1 MAYKFK
7 TYAELGDVI
16 KTAKPEF
23 ADQNSESVGLRFAEK
38 YGDEYKVRVDEESER
53 APFAYDPEE
62 GFNLLKTVGNIPFS
76 AGQVVGDIA
85 TAVTSPIETGEGILR
100 GAAGAAEMALG
111 TDISPENKRV
121 AAQLGEGIAGMAGF
135 DKVGDEYEF
144 TGRGLQERP
153 LDAGGLL
160 AGGVGAAAKGVGM
173 AGKAAGAS
181 RLAKGAEMVGKA
193 AQIADPT
200 IAVPRAA
207 VAATKAAGSVGAKGV
222 KWAGNKLVVNPL
234 RNKWKGSR
242 AAAALDD
249 AEQMFEGIKANAGP
263 EFESRL
269 NDLMGRAGEV
279 ASKGKEDMLARLAK
293 IREGSE
299 RLAGEAVEEVSGGYA
314 KKPTT
319 GGFLKGLIAQT
330 LGFTTGLG
338 PRIVDEIM
346 DISKLDDQT
355 NRNIML
361 KAANEDYV
369 PGSGAQTIGEE
380 VIEELAKDIHKWE
393 EIQKTASTA
402 SRKALRMD
410 ELKTSTDNLKRTI
423 LSDDELVSG
432 FGIRTTP
439 SRKTY
444 ESTVEPGT
452 VMGEATPL
460 SQRTDIMPPKQRVQ
474 GAIME
479 GPEIS
484 YLDMEGRP
492 AGQVPRYE
500 VENLGEVSVDL
511 SKSPI
516 LKLGENV
523 EAVKLAF
530 KKVFDLPQNA
540 TIKDLDIAKRAIDNA
555 IDASSGSAQAA
566 LQRLRGVVYETIT
579 QTYDDPAIRRQ
590 LGIPEGVT
598 NPYIQ
603 AMAQYEGYI
612 TRLNGLAKSLKV
624 KDTQVKFAGTPL
636 EVLRQT
642 GNPQEVVKAVIN
654 AFGEG
659 DSEIAMGNLTR
670 LLEETGNT
678 TLMPKVIGFSMRPVF
693 GKGLVIRS
701 EISQIGRGLLGF
713 NLLGTLAAPVAM
725 LGFSPK
731 YGGMVLSYAMSP
743 AGSKRIAAMPRQGVE
758 AAKAGAAGVVARAKG
773 AGAQVRAMAAEKFNK
788 KAKDVTPNEIAQVEN
803 DIADANAVLARMD
816 REEVTRMKS
825 LIRGGA
831 MEERAEQA
839 GQRSQQRNI
848 LSNLSNVQAR

>member
-38 YGDEYKVRVDEESER
+38 YGDEYKVRVEEESER

-85 TAVTSPIETGEGILR
+85 TAVTSPLETGEGILR

-193 AQIADPT
+193 AQVADPT

-222 KWAGNKLVVNPL
+222 KMLGNKMVVNPL

-279 ASKGKEDMLARLAK
+279 ASKGKEDMLARLGS
-293 IREGSE
+293 IRETGE
-299 RLAGEAVEEVSGGYA
+299 RLAEGAVDEVSGGYA

-452 VMGEATPL
+452 VMGEGVPL
-460 SQRTDIMPPKQRVQ
+460 SSRTDI
-474 GAIME
+474 
-479 GPEIS
+479 GPEGRGPANQPPFVDRMT
-484 YLDMEGRP
+484 LDMEGRP

-500 VENLGEVSVDL
+500 VENLSDVTVDL
-511 SKSPI
+511 GGSPI
-516 LKLGENV
+516 LDLGENV
-523 EAVKLAF
+523 SAVTQAF

-693 GKGLVIRS
+693 GKGLVVKA

-773 AGAQVRAMAAEKFNK
+773 AGAQVRAMAAEKFGK

-839 GQRSQQRNI
+839 GERSQQRNI

>member
-38 YGDEYKVRVDEESER
+38 YGDEYKVRVEEESER

-85 TAVTSPIETGEGILR
+85 TAVTSPLETGEGLLR

-160 AGGVGAAAKGVGM
+160 AGGVGVAAKGVGM

-193 AQIADPT
+193 AQIADPG
-200 IAVPRAA
+200 ILVPRAA
-207 VAATKAAGSVGAKGV
+207 VGATKAAVRGGAKGIKFV
-222 KWAGNKLVVNPL
+222 GNKLVVNPL

-242 AAAALDD
+242 AGAALDD

-269 NDLMGRAGEV
+269 NDLMGRAGELV
-279 ASKGKEDMLARLAK
+279 GKGKEDMLARLAK
-293 IREGSE
+293 IRETGQ
-299 RLAGEAVEEVSGGYA
+299 RLAEGAVDEVSAGYA
-314 KKPTT
+314 KKPTG

-330 LGFTTGLG
+330 MGFTTGLG
-338 PRIVDEIM
+338 PRIVEEIM
-346 DISKLDDQT
+346 DISKLTDQT

-361 KAANEDYV
+361 KAANKDYV

-410 ELKTSTDNLKRTI
+410 ELTTSTDNLKRTI
-423 LSDDELVSG
+423 LGDDELVSE
-432 FGIRTTP
+432 FGIRLKP
-439 SRKTY
+439 QKIDKEVY
-444 ESTVEPGT
+444 
-452 VMGEATPL
+452 A
-460 SQRTDIMPPKQRVQ
+460 QPPM
-474 GAIME
+474 A
-479 GPEIS
+479 
-484 YLDMEGRP
+484 GR
-492 AGQVPRYE
+492 GVVP
-500 VENLGEVSVDL
+500 VENLSNVKVVLEN
-511 SKSPI
+511 SPI

-523 EAVKLAF
+523 EAVTQAFDTVFKLRE
-530 KKVFDLPQNA
+530 NA
-540 TIKDLDIAKRAIDNA
+540 TLLDLDIAKRAIDNA
-555 IDASSGSAQAA
+555 IDATDGSAQAA
-566 LQRLRGVVYETIT
+566 LQRLRGTVYDTIT
-579 QTYDDPAIRRQ
+579 RTYDDPAIRRQ
-590 LGIPEGVT
+590 LGIPEGVA
-598 NPYIQ
+598 NPYIE
-603 AMAQYEGYI
+603 AMAQYENYI
-612 TRLNGLAKSLKV
+612 TRLNGLAKSLKI

-642 GNPQEVVKAVIN
+642 GNPQEVMKAVIN

-659 DSEIAMGNLTR
+659 DSEIALGNLTR

-678 TLMPKVIGFSMRPVF
+678 TLIPKMVGFAMRPVF

-713 NLLGTLAAPVAM
+713 NLLGSLAAPVAM

-773 AGAQVRAMAAEKFNK
+773 AGAQVRAMAAEKFGK

>member
-38 YGDEYKVRVDEESER
+38 YGDEYKVRVEEESER

-85 TAVTSPIETGEGILR
+85 TAVTSPLETGEGILR

-135 DKVGDEYEF
+135 DKVGEEYEF

-160 AGGVGAAAKGVGM
+160 AGGVGAAAKGVSM

-193 AQIADPT
+193 AQIADPGMF
-200 IAVPRAA
+200 VPKAA
-207 VAATKAAGSVGAKGV
+207 VAATKAAGSVGAKGI
-222 KWAGNKLVVNPL
+222 KFIGNKMVVNPL

-269 NDLMGRAGEV
+269 NDLMGRASEV
-279 ASKGKEDMLARLAK
+279 ASKGKEDMLARLGS
-293 IREGSE
+293 IRETGQ
-299 RLAGEAVEEVSGGYA
+299 RLAEGAVDEVSGGYA
-314 KKPTT
+314 KKPTG

-330 LGFTTGLG
+330 MGFTTGLG
-338 PRIVDEIM
+338 PRIVETIM
-346 DISKLDDQT
+346 DISKMDDQT

-369 PGSGAQTIGEE
+369 PGSGAQTIGDE
-380 VIEELAKDIHKWE
+380 VVEELAKDIHKWE
-393 EIQKTASTA
+393 DIQKTASTA

-410 ELKTSTDNLKRTI
+410 ELTTSTNELKRTI
-423 LSDDELVSG
+423 LDDQELVSG
-432 FGIRTTP
+432 FGIRLKP
-439 SRKTY
+439 QKIDKEVY
-444 ESTVEPGT
+444 
-452 VMGEATPL
+452 A
-460 SQRTDIMPPKQRVQ
+460 QPPM
-474 GAIME
+474 A
-479 GPEIS
+479 
-484 YLDMEGRP
+484 GRGVAP
-492 AGQVPRYE
+492 
-500 VENLGEVSVDL
+500 VENLSNVEVIL
-511 SKSPI
+511 ENSPI

-523 EAVKLAF
+523 EAVTQAFDTVFKLRE
-530 KKVFDLPQNA
+530 NA
-540 TIKDLDIAKRAIDNA
+540 TLLDLDIAKRAIDNA
-555 IDASSGSAQAA
+555 IDATDGSAQAA
-566 LQRLRGVVYETIT
+566 LQRLRGTVYDTIT
-579 QTYDDPAIRRQ
+579 RTYDDPAIRAQ

-598 NPYIQ
+598 NPYIE
-603 AMAQYEGYI
+603 AMAQFEGYVA
-612 TRLNGLAKSLKV
+612 TLNGLAKSLKV
-624 KDTQVKFAGTPL
+624 KDTQIKFAGTPL
-636 EVLRQT
+636 EVLRQS
-642 GNPQEVVKAVIN
+642 GNSQEVMKAVIN
-654 AFGEG
+654 AFGDG
-659 DSEIAMGNLTR
+659 DSEMAMGNLTR

-678 TLMPKVIGFSMRPVF
+678 TLMPKMIGFAMRPVF

-743 AGSKRIAAMPRQGVE
+743 AGSKRLGALPGRGVE

-773 AGAQVRAMAAEKFNK
+773 VGAQVRAMAAEKFGK

-839 GQRSQQRNI
+839 GERSQQRNI

>member
-85 TAVTSPIETGEGILR
+85 TAVTSPLETGEGILR

-222 KWAGNKLVVNPL
+222 KMLGNKMVVNPL

-269 NDLMGRAGEV
+269 NDLMTRAGEV

-432 FGIRTTP
+432 FGIRLKP
-439 SRKTY
+439 QQINKEIY
-444 ESTVEPGT
+444 
-452 VMGEATPL
+452 A
-460 SQRTDIMPPKQRVQ
+460 QPPMAGRGV
-474 GAIME
+474 A
-479 GPEIS
+479 PE
-484 YLDMEGRP
+484 
-492 AGQVPRYE
+492 
-500 VENLGEVSVDL
+500 ENLSNVKVDL
-511 SKSPI
+511 GDSPI
-516 LKLGENV
+516 LNLGENV
-523 EAVKLAF
+523 EAVTQAF
-530 KKVFDLPQNA
+530 DTVFKLPQNA
-540 TIKDLDIAKRAIDNA
+540 TIKQLDIAKRAIDNA
-555 IDASSGSAQAA
+555 IDGSSGSAQAA

-598 NPYIQ
+598 NPYIE

-773 AGAQVRAMAAEKFNK
+773 AGAQVRAMAAEKFGK
-788 KAKDVTPNEIAQVEN
+788 KAKDVTPNELAQVEN

-839 GQRSQQRNI
+839 GERSQQRNI
-848 LSNLSNVQAR
+848 LTNLSNVQAR

>member
-85 TAVTSPIETGEGILR
+85 TAVTSPLETGEGILR

-222 KWAGNKLVVNPL
+222 KMLGNKMVVNPL

-432 FGIRTTP
+432 FGIRLKP
-439 SRKTY
+439 QQINKEIY
-444 ESTVEPGT
+444 
-452 VMGEATPL
+452 A
-460 SQRTDIMPPKQRVQ
+460 QPPMAGRGV
-474 GAIME
+474 A
-479 GPEIS
+479 PE
-484 YLDMEGRP
+484 
-492 AGQVPRYE
+492 
-500 VENLGEVSVDL
+500 ENLSNVKVDL
-511 SKSPI
+511 GDSPI
-516 LKLGENV
+516 LNLGENV
-523 EAVKLAF
+523 EAVTQAF
-530 KKVFDLPQNA
+530 DTVFKLPQNA
-540 TIKDLDIAKRAIDNA
+540 TIKQLDIAKRAIDNA
-555 IDASSGSAQAA
+555 IAGSSGSAQAA

-579 QTYDDPAIRRQ
+579 QTYDDPAIRGQ

-598 NPYIQ
+598 NPYIE

-773 AGAQVRAMAAEKFNK
+773 AGAQVRAMAAEKFGK

-839 GQRSQQRNI
+839 GERSQQRNI
-848 LSNLSNVQAR
+848 LTNLSNVQAR

>member
-1 MAYKFK
+1 MAYEFK

-38 YGDEYKVRVDEESER
+38 YGDEYKVVVEEESER

-85 TAVTSPIETGEGILR
+85 TAVTSPLETGEGILR

-160 AGGVGAAAKGVGM
+160 AGGVGAAAKGVSM

-193 AQIADPT
+193 AQVADPG
-200 IAVPRAA
+200 IFVPRAA

-222 KWAGNKLVVNPL
+222 KWVGNKMIVNPI

-269 NDLMGRAGEV
+269 NDLMGRASEV

-293 IREGSE
+293 IREGGE
-299 RLAGEAVEEVSGGYA
+299 RLAGEAVDEVSGGYA
-314 KKPTT
+314 KKPTGT
-319 GGFLKGLIAQT
+319 GLLRGLIAQT

-338 PRIVDEIM
+338 PRIVEEIM

-393 EIQKTASTA
+393 DIQKTASTA

-423 LSDDELVSG
+423 LGDEELVSG

-439 SRKTY
+439 
-444 ESTVEPGT
+444 
-452 VMGEATPL
+452 
-460 SQRTDIMPPKQRVQ
+460 QRTTRDRL
-474 GAIME
+474 GAK
-479 GPEIS
+479 IS
-484 YLDMEGRP
+484 SPSQTPHYS
-492 AGQVPRYE
+492 
-500 VENLGEVSVDL
+500 VENIGNVTVDL
-511 SKSPI
+511 NNSPI
-516 LKLGENV
+516 LELGENV
-523 EAVKLAF
+523 SAVRQAF
-530 KKVFDLPQNA
+530 DKVFKLPENA
-540 TIKDLDIAKRAIDNA
+540 TLLELDIAKRAIDNA
-555 IDASSGSAQAA
+555 IDASDGTAQAA
-566 LQRLRGVVYETIT
+566 LQRLRGTVYDTIT
-579 QTYDDPAIRRQ
+579 RTYDDPAIRGQ

-598 NPYIQ
+598 NPYIE
-603 AMAQYEGYI
+603 AMAQYESYI

-678 TLMPKVIGFSMRPVF
+678 TLIPKVIGFSMRPVF

-758 AAKAGAAGVVARAKG
+758 AAKVGAAGVVARAKG
-773 AGAQVRAMAAEKFNK
+773 VGAQVRAMAAEKFGK

-816 REEVTRMKS
+816 SEEVTRMKS

-839 GQRSQQRNI
+839 GERSQQRNI

>member
-38 YGDEYKVRVDEESER
+38 YGDEYKVRVEEESER

-85 TAVTSPIETGEGILR
+85 TAVTSPLETGEGILR

-193 AQIADPT
+193 AQIADPGMF
-200 IAVPRAA
+200 VPKAA

-222 KWAGNKLVVNPL
+222 KWAGNKMIVNPI
-234 RNKWKGSR
+234 RDKWKGSR

-269 NDLMGRAGEV
+269 NDLMGRASEV

-293 IREGSE
+293 IREGGE

-314 KKPTT
+314 KKPTGT
-319 GGFLKGLIAQT
+319 GLLKGLIAQT
-330 LGFTTGLG
+330 MGFTTGLG
-338 PRIVDEIM
+338 PRIVEEIM
-346 DISKLDDQT
+346 DISKLNDQT

-393 EIQKTASTA
+393 DIQKTASTA

-410 ELKTSTDNLKRTI
+410 ELQTSTNELKRTI
-423 LSDDELVSG
+423 LDDEELVSG
-432 FGIRTTP
+432 FGIRLKP
-439 SRKTY
+439 QQINKEVY
-444 ESTVEPGT
+444 
-452 VMGEATPL
+452 A
-460 SQRTDIMPPKQRVQ
+460 QPPM
-474 GAIME
+474 A
-479 GPEIS
+479 
-484 YLDMEGRP
+484 GRGVAP
-492 AGQVPRYE
+492 
-500 VENLGEVSVDL
+500 VENLSNVKVVLEN
-511 SKSPI
+511 SPI

-523 EAVKLAF
+523 EAVTQAFDTVFKLRE
-530 KKVFDLPQNA
+530 NA
-540 TIKDLDIAKRAIDNA
+540 TLLDLDIAKRAIDNA
-555 IDASSGSAQAA
+555 IDATDGSAQAA
-566 LQRLRGVVYETIT
+566 LQRLRGTVYDTIT
-579 QTYDDPAIRRQ
+579 RTYDDPAIRGQ

-598 NPYIQ
+598 NPYIE
-603 AMAQYEGYI
+603 AMAQYESYI

-642 GNPQEVVKAVIN
+642 GNPQEVIKAVIN

-743 AGSKRIAAMPRQGVE
+743 AGSKRLGALPGRGVE

-773 AGAQVRAMAAEKFNK
+773 VGAQVRAMAAEKFGK

-816 REEVTRMKS
+816 REEVTRMRS

-839 GQRSQQRNI
+839 GERSQQRNI

>member
-16 KTAKPEF
+16 KAAKPEF

-38 YGDEYKVRVDEESER
+38 YGDEYKVRVEEESER

-85 TAVTSPIETGEGILR
+85 TAVTSPLETGEGLLR

-111 TDISPENKRV
+111 TDLSPENKRV

-160 AGGVGAAAKGVGM
+160 AGGVGVAAKGVGM

-181 RLAKGAEMVGKA
+181 RLAKAAQTVGKA
-193 AQIADPT
+193 AQIADPG
-200 IAVPRAA
+200 ILVPRGA
-207 VAATKAAGSVGAKGV
+207 VGATKAAVRGGAKGV
-222 KWAGNKLVVNPL
+222 KMLGNKLIVNPI
-234 RNKWKGSR
+234 RKKWKGSR
-242 AAAALDD
+242 AGAALDD

-269 NDLMGRAGEV
+269 NDLMGRASELAG
-279 ASKGKEDMLARLAK
+279 KGKEDMLARLAK
-293 IREGSE
+293 IRETGQ
-299 RLAGEAVEEVSGGYA
+299 RLAEGAVDEVSAGYA
-314 KKPTT
+314 KKPTG
-319 GGFLKGLIAQT
+319 GGFLKGLVAQT
-330 LGFTTGLG
+330 MGFTTGLG
-338 PRIVDEIM
+338 PRIVEEIM
-346 DISKLDDQT
+346 DISKLTDQT

-361 KAANEDYV
+361 KAANKDYV

-410 ELKTSTDNLKRTI
+410 ELTTSTNDLKRTI
-423 LSDDELVSG
+423 LGDEELVSG
-432 FGIRTTP
+432 FGIRLKP
-439 SRKTY
+439 QQISKEIY
-444 ESTVEPGT
+444 
-452 VMGEATPL
+452 A
-460 SQRTDIMPPKQRVQ
+460 QPPM
-474 GAIME
+474 A
-479 GPEIS
+479 
-484 YLDMEGRP
+484 GRGVAP
-492 AGQVPRYE
+492 
-500 VENLGEVSVDL
+500 VENLSNVKVDL
-511 SKSPI
+511 GNSPI
-516 LKLGENV
+516 LDLGENV
-523 EAVKLAF
+523 EAVTQAFDTVFKLRE
-530 KKVFDLPQNA
+530 NA
-540 TIKDLDIAKRAIDNA
+540 TLLDLDIAKRAIDNA

-566 LQRLRGVVYETIT
+566 LQRLRGTVYDTIT
-579 QTYDDPAIRRQ
+579 RTYDDPAIRAQ

-598 NPYIQ
+598 NPYIE
-603 AMAQYEGYI
+603 AMAQYESYI

-636 EVLRQT
+636 EVIRQT
-642 GNPQEVVKAVIN
+642 GNPQEVIKAVIN

-713 NLLGTLAAPVAM
+713 NLLGSLAAPVAM

-743 AGSKRIAAMPRQGVE
+743 AGSKRIAALPGRGVE
-758 AAKAGAAGVVARAKG
+758 AAKAGAAGVVARAKS
-773 AGAQVRAMAAEKFNK
+773 ASAQVRAMAAEKFGK

-839 GQRSQQRNI
+839 GERSQQRNI

>member
-16 KTAKPEF
+16 KAAKPEF

-38 YGDEYKVRVDEESER
+38 YGDEYKVRVEEESER

-85 TAVTSPIETGEGILR
+85 TAVTSPLETGEGLLR

-111 TDISPENKRV
+111 TDLSPENKRV

-160 AGGVGAAAKGVGM
+160 AGGVGVAAKGVGM

-193 AQIADPT
+193 AQIADPG
-200 IAVPRAA
+200 ILVPRAA
-207 VAATKAAGSVGAKGV
+207 VGATKAAVRGGAKGIKFV
-222 KWAGNKLVVNPL
+222 GNKLVVNPL

-242 AAAALDD
+242 AGAALDD

-269 NDLMGRAGEV
+269 NDLMGRAGELV
-279 ASKGKEDMLARLAK
+279 GKGKEDMLARLAK
-293 IREGSE
+293 IRETGQ
-299 RLAGEAVEEVSGGYA
+299 RLAEGAVDEVSAGYA
-314 KKPTT
+314 KKPTG

-330 LGFTTGLG
+330 MGFTTGLG
-338 PRIVDEIM
+338 PRIVEEIM
-346 DISKLDDQT
+346 DISKLTDQT

-361 KAANEDYV
+361 KAANKDYV

-410 ELKTSTDNLKRTI
+410 ELTTSTDNLKRTI
-423 LSDDELVSG
+423 LGDDELVSE
-432 FGIRTTP
+432 FGIRLKP
-439 SRKTY
+439 QKIDKEVY
-444 ESTVEPGT
+444 
-452 VMGEATPL
+452 A
-460 SQRTDIMPPKQRVQ
+460 QPPM
-474 GAIME
+474 A
-479 GPEIS
+479 
-484 YLDMEGRP
+484 GR
-492 AGQVPRYE
+492 GVVP
-500 VENLGEVSVDL
+500 VENLSNVKVVLEN
-511 SKSPI
+511 SPI

-523 EAVKLAF
+523 EAVTQAFDTVFKLRE
-530 KKVFDLPQNA
+530 NA
-540 TIKDLDIAKRAIDNA
+540 TLLDLDIAKRAIDNA
-555 IDASSGSAQAA
+555 IDATDGSAQAA
-566 LQRLRGVVYETIT
+566 LQRLRGTVYDTIT
-579 QTYDDPAIRRQ
+579 RTYDDPAIRRQ

-603 AMAQYEGYI
+603 AMAQYENYI
-612 TRLNGLAKSLKV
+612 TRLNGLAKSLKI

-642 GNPQEVVKAVIN
+642 GNPQEVMKAVIN

-659 DSEIAMGNLTR
+659 DSEIALGNLTR

-713 NLLGTLAAPVAM
+713 NLLGSLAAPVAM

-773 AGAQVRAMAAEKFNK
+773 AGAQVRAMAAEKFGK

-839 GQRSQQRNI
+839 GERSQQRNI

>member
-38 YGDEYKVRVDEESER
+38 YGDEYRVRVDEESER

-85 TAVTSPIETGEGILR
+85 TAVTSPLETGEGILR

-222 KWAGNKLVVNPL
+222 KMLGNKMVVNPL

-423 LSDDELVSG
+423 LGDDELVSG
-432 FGIRTTP
+432 FGIRLKP
-439 SRKTY
+439 QQINKEIY
-444 ESTVEPGT
+444 
-452 VMGEATPL
+452 A
-460 SQRTDIMPPKQRVQ
+460 QPPMAGRGV
-474 GAIME
+474 A
-479 GPEIS
+479 PE
-484 YLDMEGRP
+484 
-492 AGQVPRYE
+492 
-500 VENLGEVSVDL
+500 ENLSNVKVDL
-511 SKSPI
+511 GDSPI
-516 LKLGENV
+516 LNLGENV
-523 EAVKLAF
+523 EAVTQAF
-530 KKVFDLPQNA
+530 DTVFKLPQNA
-540 TIKDLDIAKRAIDNA
+540 TIKQLDIAKRAIDNA
-555 IDASSGSAQAA
+555 IDGSSGSAQAA

-579 QTYDDPAIRRQ
+579 QTYDDPAIRSQ

-598 NPYIQ
+598 NPYIE

-773 AGAQVRAMAAEKFNK
+773 AGAQVRAMAAEKFGK

>member
-85 TAVTSPIETGEGILR
+85 TAVTSPLETGEGILR

-222 KWAGNKLVVNPL
+222 KMLGNKMVVNPL

-452 VMGEATPL
+452 VMGEGVPL
-460 SQRTDIMPPKQRVQ
+460 SSRTDI
-474 GAIME
+474 
-479 GPEIS
+479 GPEGRGPANQPPFVDRMT
-484 YLDMEGRP
+484 LDMEGPP
-492 AGQVPRYE
+492 AGQVPRNE
-500 VENLGEVSVDL
+500 VENLSDVTVDL
-511 SKSPI
+511 GRSPI
-516 LKLGENV
+516 LDLGENV
-523 EAVKLAF
+523 SAVTQAF

-773 AGAQVRAMAAEKFNK
+773 AGAQVRAMAAEKFGK

-839 GQRSQQRNI
+839 GERSQQRNI
-848 LSNLSNVQAR
+848 LTNLSNVQAR

>member
-85 TAVTSPIETGEGILR
+85 TAVTSPLETGEGILR

-222 KWAGNKLVVNPL
+222 KMLGNKMVVNPL

-432 FGIRTTP
+432 FGIRLKP
-439 SRKTY
+439 QQINKEIY
-444 ESTVEPGT
+444 
-452 VMGEATPL
+452 A
-460 SQRTDIMPPKQRVQ
+460 QPPMAGRGV
-474 GAIME
+474 A
-479 GPEIS
+479 PE
-484 YLDMEGRP
+484 
-492 AGQVPRYE
+492 
-500 VENLGEVSVDL
+500 ENLSNVKVDL
-511 SKSPI
+511 GDSPI
-516 LKLGENV
+516 LNLGENV
-523 EAVKLAF
+523 EAVTQAF
-530 KKVFDLPQNA
+530 DTVFKLPQNA
-540 TIKDLDIAKRAIDNA
+540 TIKQLDIAKRAIDNA
-555 IDASSGSAQAA
+555 IDGSSGSAQAA

-579 QTYDDPAIRRQ
+579 QTYDDPAIRGQ

-598 NPYIQ
+598 NPYIE

-773 AGAQVRAMAAEKFNK
+773 AGAQVRAMAAEKFGK

-839 GQRSQQRNI
+839 GERSQQRNI
-848 LSNLSNVQAR
+848 LTNLSNVQAR

>member
-38 YGDEYKVRVDEESER
+38 YGDEYRVRVDEESER

-85 TAVTSPIETGEGILR
+85 TAVTSPLETGEGILR

-222 KWAGNKLVVNPL
+222 KLVGNKMVVNPL

-423 LSDDELVSG
+423 LGDDELVSG
-432 FGIRTTP
+432 FGIRLKP
-439 SRKTY
+439 QQINKEIY
-444 ESTVEPGT
+444 
-452 VMGEATPL
+452 A
-460 SQRTDIMPPKQRVQ
+460 QPPMAGRGV
-474 GAIME
+474 A
-479 GPEIS
+479 PE
-484 YLDMEGRP
+484 
-492 AGQVPRYE
+492 
-500 VENLGEVSVDL
+500 ENLSNVKVDL
-511 SKSPI
+511 GDSPI
-516 LKLGENV
+516 LNLGENV
-523 EAVKLAF
+523 EAVTQAF
-530 KKVFDLPQNA
+530 DTVFKLPQNA
-540 TIKDLDIAKRAIDNA
+540 TIKQLDIAKRAIDNA
-555 IDASSGSAQAA
+555 IDGSSGSAQAA

-579 QTYDDPAIRRQ
+579 QTYDDPAIRGQ

-598 NPYIQ
+598 NPYIE

-773 AGAQVRAMAAEKFNK
+773 AGAQVRAMAAEKFGK

-839 GQRSQQRNI
+839 GERSQQRNI
-848 LSNLSNVQAR
+848 LTNLSNVQAR

>member
-16 KTAKPEF
+16 KAAKPEF

-38 YGDEYKVRVDEESER
+38 YGDEYKVRVEEESER

-85 TAVTSPIETGEGILR
+85 TAVTSPLETGEGLLR

-111 TDISPENKRV
+111 TDLSPENKRV

-160 AGGVGAAAKGVGM
+160 AGGVGVAAKGVGM

-193 AQIADPT
+193 AQIADPG
-200 IAVPRAA
+200 ILVPRAA
-207 VAATKAAGSVGAKGV
+207 VGATKAAVRGGAKGIKFV
-222 KWAGNKLVVNPL
+222 GNKLVVNPL

-242 AAAALDD
+242 AGAALDD

-269 NDLMGRAGEV
+269 NDLMGRASEV

-293 IREGSE
+293 IREGGE
-299 RLAGEAVEEVSGGYA
+299 RVAGEVVEEVSAGYA
-314 KKPTT
+314 KKPTG

-330 LGFTTGLG
+330 MGFTTGLG
-338 PRIVDEIM
+338 PRIVEEIM
-346 DISKLDDQT
+346 DISKLTDQT

-361 KAANEDYV
+361 KAANKDYV

-410 ELKTSTDNLKRTI
+410 ELTTSTDNLKRTI
-423 LSDDELVSG
+423 LGDDELVSE
-432 FGIRTTP
+432 FGIRLKP
-439 SRKTY
+439 QKIDKEVY
-444 ESTVEPGT
+444 
-452 VMGEATPL
+452 A
-460 SQRTDIMPPKQRVQ
+460 QPPM
-474 GAIME
+474 A
-479 GPEIS
+479 
-484 YLDMEGRP
+484 GR
-492 AGQVPRYE
+492 GVVP
-500 VENLGEVSVDL
+500 VENLSNVKVVLEN
-511 SKSPI
+511 SPI

-523 EAVKLAF
+523 EAVTQAFDTVFKLRE
-530 KKVFDLPQNA
+530 NA
-540 TIKDLDIAKRAIDNA
+540 TLLDLDIAKRAIDNA
-555 IDASSGSAQAA
+555 IDATDGSAQAA
-566 LQRLRGVVYETIT
+566 LQRLRGTVYDTIT
-579 QTYDDPAIRRQ
+579 RTYDDPAIRRQ
-590 LGIPEGVT
+590 LGIPEGVA
-598 NPYIQ
+598 NPYIE
-603 AMAQYEGYI
+603 AMAQYENYI
-612 TRLNGLAKSLKV
+612 TRLNGLAKSLKI

-642 GNPQEVVKAVIN
+642 GNPQEVIKAVIN

-713 NLLGTLAAPVAM
+713 NLLGSLAAPVAM

-743 AGSKRIAAMPRQGVE
+743 AGSARLAALPGRGVE
-758 AAKAGAAGVVARAKG
+758 AAKAGAAGVVARAKS
-773 AGAQVRAMAAEKFNK
+773 ASAQVRAMAAEKFGK

-803 DIADANAVLARMD
+803 DIVDANAVLARMD

-839 GQRSQQRNI
+839 GERSQQRNI

>member
-38 YGDEYKVRVDEESER
+38 YGDEYKVRVEEESER

-85 TAVTSPIETGEGILR
+85 TAVTSPLETGEGILR

-222 KWAGNKLVVNPL
+222 KMLGNKLIVNPL

-423 LSDDELVSG
+423 LGDDELVSG

-452 VMGEATPL
+452 VMGEGVPL
-460 SQRTDIMPPKQRVQ
+460 SSRTDI
-474 GAIME
+474 
-479 GPEIS
+479 GPEGRGPANQPPFVDRMT
-484 YLDMEGRP
+484 LDMEGRP

-500 VENLGEVSVDL
+500 VENLSDVTVDL
-511 SKSPI
+511 GGSPI
-516 LKLGENV
+516 LDLGENV
-523 EAVKLAF
+523 SAVTQAF

-603 AMAQYEGYI
+603 AMAQFEGYVA
-612 TRLNGLAKSLKV
+612 RLNGLAKSLKV

-678 TLMPKVIGFSMRPVF
+678 TLLPKVIGFSMRPVF

-713 NLLGTLAAPVAM
+713 NLLGTLAAPAAM

-773 AGAQVRAMAAEKFNK
+773 AGAQVRAMAAEKFGK

-848 LSNLSNVQAR
+848 LTNLSNVQAR

>member
-85 TAVTSPIETGEGILR
+85 TAVTSPLETGEGILR

-153 LDAGGLL
+153 PDAGGRL

-222 KWAGNKLVVNPL
+222 KMLGNKMVVNPL

-432 FGIRTTP
+432 FGIRLKP
-439 SRKTY
+439 QQINKEIY
-444 ESTVEPGT
+444 
-452 VMGEATPL
+452 A
-460 SQRTDIMPPKQRVQ
+460 QPPMAGRGV
-474 GAIME
+474 A
-479 GPEIS
+479 PE
-484 YLDMEGRP
+484 
-492 AGQVPRYE
+492 
-500 VENLGEVSVDL
+500 ENLSNVKVDL
-511 SKSPI
+511 GDSPI
-516 LKLGENV
+516 LNLGENV
-523 EAVKLAF
+523 EAVTQAF
-530 KKVFDLPQNA
+530 DTVFKLPQNA
-540 TIKDLDIAKRAIDNA
+540 TIKQLDIAKRAIDNA
-555 IDASSGSAQAA
+555 IDGSSGSARAA

-579 QTYDDPAIRRQ
+579 QTYDDPAICGQ

-598 NPYIQ
+598 NPYIE

-773 AGAQVRAMAAEKFNK
+773 AGAQVRAMAAEKFGK

-839 GQRSQQRNI
+839 GERSQQRNI
-848 LSNLSNVQAR
+848 LTNLSNVQAR

>member
-85 TAVTSPIETGEGILR
+85 TAVTSPLETGEGILR

-222 KWAGNKLVVNPL
+222 KMLGNKMVVNPL
-234 RNKWKGSR
+234 RNRWKGSR

-423 LSDDELVSG
+423 LGDDELVSG

-452 VMGEATPL
+452 VMGEGVPL
-460 SQRTDIMPPKQRVQ
+460 SSRTDI
-474 GAIME
+474 
-479 GPEIS
+479 GPEGRGPANQPPFVDRMT
-484 YLDMEGRP
+484 LDMEGRP

-500 VENLGEVSVDL
+500 VENLSDVTVDL
-511 SKSPI
+511 GGSPI
-516 LKLGENV
+516 LDLGENV
-523 EAVKLAF
+523 SAVTQAF

-678 TLMPKVIGFSMRPVF
+678 TLLPKVIGFSMRPVF

-713 NLLGTLAAPVAM
+713 NLLGTLAAPAAM

-773 AGAQVRAMAAEKFNK
+773 AGAQVRAMAAEKFGK

-848 LSNLSNVQAR
+848 LTNLSNVQAR

>member
-38 YGDEYKVRVDEESER
+38 YGDEYKVRVEEESER

-85 TAVTSPIETGEGILR
+85 TAVTSPLETGEGILR

-135 DKVGDEYEF
+135 DKVGEEYEF

-160 AGGVGAAAKGVGM
+160 AGGVGAAAKGVSM

-193 AQIADPT
+193 AQVADPG
-200 IAVPRAA
+200 IFVPRAA

-222 KWAGNKLVVNPL
+222 KWAGNKMIVNPI
-234 RNKWKGSR
+234 RDKWKGSR

-269 NDLMGRAGEV
+269 NDLMGRASEV

-293 IREGSE
+293 IREGGE
-299 RLAGEAVEEVSGGYA
+299 RLAGEAVDEVSGGYA
-314 KKPTT
+314 KKPT
-319 GGFLKGLIAQT
+319 GGGLLKGLIAQT

-338 PRIVDEIM
+338 PRIVEEIM
-346 DISKLDDQT
+346 DISKLNDQT

-380 VIEELAKDIHKWE
+380 VIEELATNIHKWE

-410 ELKTSTDNLKRTI
+410 ELQTSTNELKRTI
-423 LSDDELVSG
+423 LDDQELVSG
-432 FGIRTTP
+432 FGIRLKP
-439 SRKTY
+439 QQINKEVY
-444 ESTVEPGT
+444 
-452 VMGEATPL
+452 A
-460 SQRTDIMPPKQRVQ
+460 QPPM
-474 GAIME
+474 A
-479 GPEIS
+479 
-484 YLDMEGRP
+484 GRGVAP
-492 AGQVPRYE
+492 
-500 VENLGEVSVDL
+500 VENLSNVKVVLEN
-511 SKSPI
+511 SPI

-523 EAVKLAF
+523 EAVTQAFDTVFKLRE
-530 KKVFDLPQNA
+530 NA
-540 TIKDLDIAKRAIDNA
+540 TLLDLDIAKRAIDNA
-555 IDASSGSAQAA
+555 IDATDGSAQAA
-566 LQRLRGVVYETIT
+566 LQRLRGAVYDTIT
-579 QTYDDPAIRRQ
+579 RTYDDPAIRGQ

-598 NPYIQ
+598 NPYIE
-603 AMAQYEGYI
+603 AMAQYESYI

-636 EVLRQT
+636 EVLRQS
-642 GNPQEVVKAVIN
+642 GNPQEVMKAVIN

-678 TLMPKVIGFSMRPVF
+678 TLIPKVIGFSMRPVF

-743 AGSKRIAAMPRQGVE
+743 AGSKRIAAMPGQGVE

-773 AGAQVRAMAAEKFNK
+773 VGAQVRAMAAEKFGK

-803 DIADANAVLARMD
+803 DIADAKAVLERMD

-839 GQRSQQRNI
+839 GERSQQRNI

>member
-85 TAVTSPIETGEGILR
+85 TAVTSPLETGEGILR

-222 KWAGNKLVVNPL
+222 KMLGNKMVVNPL
-234 RNKWKGSR
+234 RNRWKGSR

-432 FGIRTTP
+432 FGIRLKP
-439 SRKTY
+439 QQINKEIY
-444 ESTVEPGT
+444 
-452 VMGEATPL
+452 A
-460 SQRTDIMPPKQRVQ
+460 QPPMAGRGV
-474 GAIME
+474 A
-479 GPEIS
+479 PE
-484 YLDMEGRP
+484 
-492 AGQVPRYE
+492 
-500 VENLGEVSVDL
+500 ENLSNVKVDL
-511 SKSPI
+511 GDSPI
-516 LKLGENV
+516 LNLGENV
-523 EAVKLAF
+523 EAVTQAF
-530 KKVFDLPQNA
+530 DTVFKLPQNA
-540 TIKDLDIAKRAIDNA
+540 TIKQLDIAKRAIDNA
-555 IDASSGSAQAA
+555 IDGSSGSAQAA

-579 QTYDDPAIRRQ
+579 QTYDDPAIRGQ

-598 NPYIQ
+598 NPYIE

-773 AGAQVRAMAAEKFNK
+773 AGAQVRAMAAEKFGK

-839 GQRSQQRNI
+839 GERSQQRNI
-848 LSNLSNVQAR
+848 LTNLSNVQAR

>member
-85 TAVTSPIETGEGILR
+85 TAVTSPLETGEGILR

-222 KWAGNKLVVNPL
+222 KMLGNKMVVNPL

-293 IREGSE
+293 IREGGE

-432 FGIRTTP
+432 FGIRLKP
-439 SRKTY
+439 QQINKEIY
-444 ESTVEPGT
+444 
-452 VMGEATPL
+452 A
-460 SQRTDIMPPKQRVQ
+460 QPPMAGRGV
-474 GAIME
+474 A
-479 GPEIS
+479 PE
-484 YLDMEGRP
+484 
-492 AGQVPRYE
+492 
-500 VENLGEVSVDL
+500 ENLSNVKVDL
-511 SKSPI
+511 GDSPI
-516 LKLGENV
+516 LNLGENV
-523 EAVKLAF
+523 EAVTQAF
-530 KKVFDLPQNA
+530 DTVFKLPQNA
-540 TIKDLDIAKRAIDNA
+540 TIQQLDIAKRAIDNA
-555 IDASSGSAQAA
+555 IDGSSGSAQAA

-598 NPYIQ
+598 HPYIQ

-773 AGAQVRAMAAEKFNK
+773 AGAQVRAMAAEKFGK

-839 GQRSQQRNI
+839 GERSQQRNI
-848 LSNLSNVQAR
+848 LTNLSNVQAR

>member
-1 MAYKFK
+1 MAYEFK

-16 KTAKPEF
+16 KAAKPEF

-38 YGDEYKVRVDEESER
+38 YGDEYKVRVEEESER

-85 TAVTSPIETGEGILR
+85 TAVTSPLETGEGLLR

-111 TDISPENKRV
+111 TDLSPENKRV

-160 AGGVGAAAKGVGM
+160 AGGVGVAAKGVGM

-193 AQIADPT
+193 AQIADPG
-200 IAVPRAA
+200 ILVPRAA
-207 VAATKAAGSVGAKGV
+207 VGATKAAVRGGAKGIKFV
-222 KWAGNKLVVNPL
+222 GNKLVVNPL

-242 AAAALDD
+242 AGAALDD

-269 NDLMGRAGEV
+269 NDLMGRAGELV
-279 ASKGKEDMLARLAK
+279 GKGKEDMLARLAK
-293 IREGSE
+293 IRETGQ
-299 RLAGEAVEEVSGGYA
+299 RLAEGAVDEVSAGYA
-314 KKPTT
+314 KKPTG

-330 LGFTTGLG
+330 MGFTTGLG
-338 PRIVDEIM
+338 PRIVEEIM
-346 DISKLDDQT
+346 DISKLTDQT

-361 KAANEDYV
+361 KAANKDYV

-410 ELKTSTDNLKRTI
+410 ELTTSTDNLKRTI
-423 LSDDELVSG
+423 LGDDELVSE
-432 FGIRTTP
+432 FGIRLKP
-439 SRKTY
+439 QKIDKEVY
-444 ESTVEPGT
+444 
-452 VMGEATPL
+452 A
-460 SQRTDIMPPKQRVQ
+460 QPPM
-474 GAIME
+474 A
-479 GPEIS
+479 
-484 YLDMEGRP
+484 GR
-492 AGQVPRYE
+492 GVVP
-500 VENLGEVSVDL
+500 VENLSNVKVVLEN
-511 SKSPI
+511 SPI

-523 EAVKLAF
+523 EAVTQAFDTVFKLRE
-530 KKVFDLPQNA
+530 NA
-540 TIKDLDIAKRAIDNA
+540 TLLDLDIAKRAIDNA
-555 IDASSGSAQAA
+555 IDATDGSAQAA
-566 LQRLRGVVYETIT
+566 LQRLRGTVYDTIT
-579 QTYDDPAIRRQ
+579 RTYDDPAIRRQ

-598 NPYIQ
+598 NPYIE
-603 AMAQYEGYI
+603 AMAQYENYI
-612 TRLNGLAKSLKV
+612 TRLNGLAKSLKI

-642 GNPQEVVKAVIN
+642 GNPQEVMKAVIN

-659 DSEIAMGNLTR
+659 DSEIALGNLTR

-678 TLMPKVIGFSMRPVF
+678 TLIPKMVGFAMRPVF

-713 NLLGTLAAPVAM
+713 NLLGSLAAPVAM

-773 AGAQVRAMAAEKFNK
+773 AGAQVRAMAAEKFGK

-839 GQRSQQRNI
+839 GERSQQRNI

>member
-1 MAYKFK
+1 MAYEFK

-38 YGDEYKVRVDEESER
+38 YGDEYKVVVEEESER

-85 TAVTSPIETGEGILR
+85 TAVTSPLETGEGILR

-160 AGGVGAAAKGVGM
+160 AGGVGAVAKGVGM

-193 AQIADPT
+193 AQIADPG
-200 IAVPRAA
+200 IFVPKAA
-207 VAATKAAGSVGAKGV
+207 VAATKAAGSVGAKGI
-222 KWAGNKLVVNPL
+222 KMLGNKLVVNPL

-269 NDLMGRAGEV
+269 NDLMTSAGEL
-279 ASKGKEDMLARLAK
+279 ASKGKEDLLVPLAK
-293 IREGSE
+293 IRETGQRWAE
-299 RLAGEAVEEVSGGYA
+299 GAVDEVSGGYA
-314 KKPTT
+314 KKPTG
-319 GGFLKGLIAQT
+319 GGFLRGLIAQT
-330 LGFTTGLG
+330 MGFTTGLG
-338 PRIVDEIM
+338 PRIVETIM
-346 DISKLDDQT
+346 DISKMDDQT

-369 PGSGAQTIGEE
+369 PGGGAQTIGDE
-380 VIEELAKDIHKWE
+380 VVEELAKDIHKWE
-393 EIQKTASTA
+393 DIQKTASTA

-410 ELKTSTDNLKRTI
+410 ELKTSTDKLKRTI
-423 LSDDELVSG
+423 LGDEELVSG

-452 VMGEATPL
+452 VMGEGVPL
-460 SQRTDIMPPKQRVQ
+460 SSRTDI
-474 GAIME
+474 
-479 GPEIS
+479 GPEGRGPANQPPFVDRMT
-484 YLDMEGRP
+484 LDMEGRP

-500 VENLGEVSVDL
+500 VENLSDVTVDL
-511 SKSPI
+511 GGSPI
-516 LKLGENV
+516 LDLGENV
-523 EAVKLAF
+523 SAVTQAF

-540 TIKDLDIAKRAIDNA
+540 TLQQLDIAKRAIDNA
-555 IDASSGSAQAA
+555 INASDGTAQAA

-603 AMAQYEGYI
+603 AMAQFEGYVA
-612 TRLNGLAKSLKV
+612 TLNGLAKSLKV
-624 KDTQVKFAGTPL
+624 KDTQIKFAGTPL
-636 EVLRQT
+636 EVIRQS
-642 GNPQEVVKAVIN
+642 GNPQEVMKAVIK
-654 AFGEG
+654 AFGDG
-659 DSEIAMGNLTR
+659 DSEMAMGNLTR

-678 TLMPKVIGFSMRPVF
+678 TLMPKMIGFAMRPVF

-743 AGSKRIAAMPRQGVE
+743 AGSKRLGALPGRGVE

-773 AGAQVRAMAAEKFNK
+773 VGAQVRAMAAEKFGK

-839 GQRSQQRNI
+839 GERSQQRNI

>member
-16 KTAKPEF
+16 KAAKPEF

-38 YGDEYKVRVDEESER
+38 YGDEYKVRVEEESER

-85 TAVTSPIETGEGILR
+85 TAVTSPLETGEGLLR

-111 TDISPENKRV
+111 TDLSPENKRV

-160 AGGVGAAAKGVGM
+160 AGGVGVAAKGVGM

-193 AQIADPT
+193 AQIADPG
-200 IAVPRAA
+200 ILVPRAA
-207 VAATKAAGSVGAKGV
+207 VGATKAAVRGGAKGIKFV
-222 KWAGNKLVVNPL
+222 GNKLVVNPL

-242 AAAALDD
+242 AGAALDD

-269 NDLMGRAGEV
+269 NDLMGRASEV

-293 IREGSE
+293 IREGGE
-299 RLAGEAVEEVSGGYA
+299 RVAGEVVEEVSAGYA
-314 KKPTT
+314 KKPTG

-330 LGFTTGLG
+330 MGFTTGLG
-338 PRIVDEIM
+338 PRIVEEIM
-346 DISKLDDQT
+346 DISKLTDQT

-361 KAANEDYV
+361 KAANKDYV

-410 ELKTSTDNLKRTI
+410 ELTTSTDNLKRTI
-423 LSDDELVSG
+423 LGDDELVSE
-432 FGIRTTP
+432 FGIRLKP
-439 SRKTY
+439 QKIDKEVY
-444 ESTVEPGT
+444 
-452 VMGEATPL
+452 A
-460 SQRTDIMPPKQRVQ
+460 QPPM
-474 GAIME
+474 A
-479 GPEIS
+479 
-484 YLDMEGRP
+484 GR
-492 AGQVPRYE
+492 GVVP
-500 VENLGEVSVDL
+500 VENLSNVKVVLEN
-511 SKSPI
+511 SPI

-523 EAVKLAF
+523 EAVTQAFDTVFKLRE
-530 KKVFDLPQNA
+530 NA
-540 TIKDLDIAKRAIDNA
+540 TLLDLDIAKRAIDNA
-555 IDASSGSAQAA
+555 IDATDGSAQAA
-566 LQRLRGVVYETIT
+566 LQRLRGTVYDTIT
-579 QTYDDPAIRRQ
+579 RTYDDPAIRRQ
-590 LGIPEGVT
+590 LGIPEGVA
-598 NPYIQ
+598 NPYIE
-603 AMAQYEGYI
+603 AMAQYENYI
-612 TRLNGLAKSLKV
+612 TRLNGLAKSLKI

-642 GNPQEVVKAVIN
+642 GNPQEVMKAVIN

-713 NLLGTLAAPVAM
+713 NLLGSLAAPVAM

-743 AGSKRIAAMPRQGVE
+743 AGSARLAALPGRGVE
-758 AAKAGAAGVVARAKG
+758 AAKAGAAGVVARAKS
-773 AGAQVRAMAAEKFNK
+773 ASAQVRAMAAEKFGK

-803 DIADANAVLARMD
+803 DIVDANAVLARMD

-839 GQRSQQRNI
+839 GERSQQRNI

>member
-38 YGDEYKVRVDEESER
+38 YGDEYKVRVEEESER

-85 TAVTSPIETGEGILR
+85 TAVTSPLETGEGILR

-222 KWAGNKLVVNPL
+222 KMLGNKMIVNPI
-234 RNKWKGSR
+234 RDKWKGSR

-269 NDLMGRAGEV
+269 NDLMGRASEV

-293 IREGSE
+293 IREGGE

-314 KKPTT
+314 KKPTGT
-319 GGFLKGLIAQT
+319 GLLKGLIAQT
-330 LGFTTGLG
+330 MGFTTGLG
-338 PRIVDEIM
+338 PRIVEEIM
-346 DISKLDDQT
+346 DISKLNDQT

-393 EIQKTASTA
+393 DIQKTASTA

-410 ELKTSTDNLKRTI
+410 ELQTSTNELKRTI
-423 LSDDELVSG
+423 LDDEELVSG
-432 FGIRTTP
+432 FGIRLKP
-439 SRKTY
+439 QQINKEVY
-444 ESTVEPGT
+444 
-452 VMGEATPL
+452 A
-460 SQRTDIMPPKQRVQ
+460 QPPM
-474 GAIME
+474 A
-479 GPEIS
+479 
-484 YLDMEGRP
+484 GRGVAP
-492 AGQVPRYE
+492 
-500 VENLGEVSVDL
+500 VENLSNVKVVLEN
-511 SKSPI
+511 SPI

-523 EAVKLAF
+523 EAVTQAFDTVFKLRE
-530 KKVFDLPQNA
+530 NA
-540 TIKDLDIAKRAIDNA
+540 TLLDLDIAKRAIDNA
-555 IDASSGSAQAA
+555 IDATDGSAQAA
-566 LQRLRGVVYETIT
+566 LQRLRGTVYDTIT
-579 QTYDDPAIRRQ
+579 RTYDDPAIRGQ

-598 NPYIQ
+598 NPYIE
-603 AMAQYEGYI
+603 AMAQYESYI

-642 GNPQEVVKAVIN
+642 GNPQEVIKAVIN

-743 AGSKRIAAMPRQGVE
+743 AGSKRLGALPGRGVE

-773 AGAQVRAMAAEKFNK
+773 VGAQVRAMAAEKFGK

-816 REEVTRMKS
+816 REEVTRMRS

-839 GQRSQQRNI
+839 GERSQQRNI

>member
-85 TAVTSPIETGEGILR
+85 TAVTSPLETGEGILR

-160 AGGVGAAAKGVGM
+160 AGGVGAAAKGGGM

-207 VAATKAAGSVGAKGV
+207 VAATKAVGSVGAKGV
-222 KWAGNKLVVNPL
+222 KMLGNKMVVNPL
-234 RNKWKGSR
+234 RNRWKGSR

-279 ASKGKEDMLARLAK
+279 ASQGKEDMLARLAK

-432 FGIRTTP
+432 FGIRLKP
-439 SRKTY
+439 QQINKEIY
-444 ESTVEPGT
+444 
-452 VMGEATPL
+452 A
-460 SQRTDIMPPKQRVQ
+460 QPP
-474 GAIME
+474 M
-479 GPEIS
+479 
-484 YLDMEGRP
+484 
-492 AGQVPRYE
+492 AG
-500 VENLGEVSVDL
+500 
-511 SKSPI
+511 
-516 LKLGENV
+516 
-523 EAVKLAF
+523 
-530 KKVFDLPQNA
+530 
-540 TIKDLDIAKRAIDNA
+540 
-555 IDASSGSAQAA
+555 
-566 LQRLRGVVYETIT
+566 RGV
-579 QTYDDPAIRRQ
+579 A
-590 LGIPEGVT
+590 PE
-598 NPYIQ
+598 
-603 AMAQYEGYI
+603 E
-612 TRLNGLAKSLKV
+612 
-624 KDTQVKFAGTPL
+624 
-636 EVLRQT
+636 
-642 GNPQEVVKAVIN
+642 
-654 AFGEG
+654 
-659 DSEIAMGNLTR
+659 
-670 LLEETGNT
+670 
-678 TLMPKVIGFSMRPVF
+678 
-693 GKGLVIRS
+693 
-701 EISQIGRGLLGF
+701 
-713 NLLGTLAAPVAM
+713 
-725 LGFSPK
+725 
-731 YGGMVLSYAMSP
+731 
-743 AGSKRIAAMPRQGVE
+743 
-758 AAKAGAAGVVARAKG
+758 
-773 AGAQVRAMAAEKFNK
+773 
-788 KAKDVTPNEIAQVEN
+788 
-803 DIADANAVLARMD
+803 
-816 REEVTRMKS
+816 
-825 LIRGGA
+825 
-831 MEERAEQA
+831 
-839 GQRSQQRNI
+839 
-848 LSNLSNVQAR
+848 NLSNVKVDLGD

>member
-38 YGDEYKVRVDEESER
+38 YGDEFAVRVEEESER

-85 TAVTSPIETGEGILR
+85 TAVTSPLETGEGILR

-135 DKVGDEYEF
+135 DKVGEEYEF

-160 AGGVGAAAKGVGM
+160 AGGVGAAAKGVSM

-193 AQIADPT
+193 AQIADPG
-200 IAVPRAA
+200 IFVPRAA

-222 KWAGNKLVVNPL
+222 KWAGNKLIVNPL

-269 NDLMGRAGEV
+269 NDLMGRASEL

-293 IREGSE
+293 IREGGE
-299 RLAGEAVEEVSGGYA
+299 RLAGEAVDEVSGGYA
-314 KKPTT
+314 KKPT
-319 GGFLKGLIAQT
+319 GGGLLKGLIAQT

-338 PRIVDEIM
+338 PRIVEEIM
-346 DISKLDDQT
+346 DISKLNDQT

-380 VIEELAKDIHKWE
+380 VIEELAKNIHKWE
-393 EIQKTASTA
+393 DIQKTASTA

-410 ELKTSTDNLKRTI
+410 ELQTSTNELKRTI
-423 LSDDELVSG
+423 LGDDELVSG
-432 FGIRTTP
+432 FGIRL
-439 SRKTY
+439 
-444 ESTVEPGT
+444 EPQKINKE
-452 VMGEATPL
+452 VYA
-460 SQRTDIMPPKQRVQ
+460 QPPM
-474 GAIME
+474 A
-479 GPEIS
+479 
-484 YLDMEGRP
+484 GRGVAP
-492 AGQVPRYE
+492 
-500 VENLGEVSVDL
+500 VENLSNVKVVLEN
-511 SKSPI
+511 SPI

-523 EAVKLAF
+523 EAVTQAFDTVFKLRE
-530 KKVFDLPQNA
+530 NA
-540 TIKDLDIAKRAIDNA
+540 TLLDLDIAKRAIDNA
-555 IDASSGSAQAA
+555 IDATDGSAQAA
-566 LQRLRGVVYETIT
+566 LQRLRGTVYDTIT
-579 QTYDDPAIRRQ
+579 RTYDDPAIRGQ

-598 NPYIQ
+598 NPYIE
-603 AMAQYEGYI
+603 AMAQYESYI

-624 KDTQVKFAGTPL
+624 KDTQIKFAGTPL

-642 GNPQEVVKAVIN
+642 GNPQEVIKAVIN
-654 AFGEG
+654 AFGDG

-678 TLMPKVIGFSMRPVF
+678 TLIPKVIGFSMRPVF

-743 AGSKRIAAMPRQGVE
+743 AGSKRLGALPGRGVE

-773 AGAQVRAMAAEKFNK
+773 VGAQVRAMAAEKFGK

-839 GQRSQQRNI
+839 GERSQQRNI

>member
-38 YGDEYKVRVDEESER
+38 YGDEYKVVVEEESER

-85 TAVTSPIETGEGILR
+85 TAVTSPLETGEGLLR

-160 AGGVGAAAKGVGM
+160 AGGVGAAAKGVSM

-193 AQIADPT
+193 AQIADPGMF
-200 IAVPRAA
+200 VPRAA
-207 VAATKAAGSVGAKGV
+207 VAATKAAGSVGAKGI
-222 KWAGNKLVVNPL
+222 KWAGNKLIVNPL

-269 NDLMGRAGEV
+269 NDLMTSAGEV

-293 IREGSE
+293 IREGGE
-299 RLAGEAVEEVSGGYA
+299 RLAGEAVDEVSGGYA
-314 KKPTT
+314 KKPT
-319 GGFLKGLIAQT
+319 GGGLLKGLIAQT

-338 PRIVDEIM
+338 PRIVEEIM
-346 DISKLDDQT
+346 DISKLNDQT

-380 VIEELAKDIHKWE
+380 VIEELAKNIHKWE

-410 ELKTSTDNLKRTI
+410 ELQTSTNELKRTI
-423 LSDDELVSG
+423 LGDDELVSG
-432 FGIRTTP
+432 FGIRL
-439 SRKTY
+439 
-444 ESTVEPGT
+444 EPQKINKE
-452 VMGEATPL
+452 VYA
-460 SQRTDIMPPKQRVQ
+460 QPPM
-474 GAIME
+474 A
-479 GPEIS
+479 
-484 YLDMEGRP
+484 GRGVAP
-492 AGQVPRYE
+492 
-500 VENLGEVSVDL
+500 VENLSNVKVVLEN
-511 SKSPI
+511 SPI

-523 EAVKLAF
+523 EAVTQAFDTVFKL
-530 KKVFDLPQNA
+530 PENA
-540 TIKDLDIAKRAIDNA
+540 KLLELDIAKRAIDNA
-555 IDASSGSAQAA
+555 IDATDGSAQAA
-566 LQRLRGVVYETIT
+566 LQRLRGTVYDTIT
-579 QTYDDPAIRRQ
+579 RTYDDPAIRGQ

-598 NPYIQ
+598 NPYIE
-603 AMAQYEGYI
+603 AMAQYESYI

-624 KDTQVKFAGTPL
+624 KDTQIKFAGTPL
-636 EVLRQT
+636 EVLRQS
-642 GNPQEVVKAVIN
+642 GNPQEVMKAVIN

-678 TLMPKVIGFSMRPVF
+678 TLMPKMIGFAMRPVF

-743 AGSKRIAAMPRQGVE
+743 AGSKRLGALPGRGVE

-773 AGAQVRAMAAEKFNK
+773 VGAQVRAMAAEKFGK

-839 GQRSQQRNI
+839 GERSQQRNI
-848 LSNLSNVQAR
+848 LTNLSNVQAR

>member
-85 TAVTSPIETGEGILR
+85 TAVTSPLETGEGILR

-222 KWAGNKLVVNPL
+222 KMLGNKMVVNPL

-432 FGIRTTP
+432 FGIRLKP
-439 SRKTY
+439 QQINKEIY
-444 ESTVEPGT
+444 
-452 VMGEATPL
+452 A
-460 SQRTDIMPPKQRVQ
+460 QPPMAGRGV
-474 GAIME
+474 A
-479 GPEIS
+479 PE
-484 YLDMEGRP
+484 
-492 AGQVPRYE
+492 
-500 VENLGEVSVDL
+500 ENLSNVKVDL
-511 SKSPI
+511 GDSPI
-516 LKLGENV
+516 LNLGENV
-523 EAVKLAF
+523 EAVTQAF
-530 KKVFDLPQNA
+530 DTVFKLPQNA
-540 TIKDLDIAKRAIDNA
+540 TIKQLDIAKRAIDNA
-555 IDASSGSAQAA
+555 IDGSSGSAQAA

-579 QTYDDPAIRRQ
+579 QTYDDPAIRGQ

-598 NPYIQ
+598 NPYIE

-773 AGAQVRAMAAEKFNK
+773 AGAQVRAMAAEKFGK

-816 REEVTRMKS
+816 SEEVTRMKS

-839 GQRSQQRNI
+839 GERSQQRNI
-848 LSNLSNVQAR
+848 LTNLSNVQAR

>member
-38 YGDEYKVRVDEESER
+38 YGDEYRVRVDEESER

-85 TAVTSPIETGEGILR
+85 TAVTSPLETGEGILR

-222 KWAGNKLVVNPL
+222 KMLGNKMVVNPL
-234 RNKWKGSR
+234 RNRWKGSR

-410 ELKTSTDNLKRTI
+410 ELKTFTDDLKRTI

-432 FGIRTTP
+432 FGIRLKP
-439 SRKTY
+439 QQINKEIY
-444 ESTVEPGT
+444 
-452 VMGEATPL
+452 A
-460 SQRTDIMPPKQRVQ
+460 QPPMAGRGV
-474 GAIME
+474 A
-479 GPEIS
+479 PE
-484 YLDMEGRP
+484 
-492 AGQVPRYE
+492 
-500 VENLGEVSVDL
+500 ENLSNVKVDL
-511 SKSPI
+511 GDSPI
-516 LKLGENV
+516 LNLGENV
-523 EAVKLAF
+523 EAVTQAF
-530 KKVFDLPQNA
+530 DTVFKLPQNA
-540 TIKDLDIAKRAIDNA
+540 TIKQLDIAKRAIDNA

-743 AGSKRIAAMPRQGVE
+743 AGSKRIAAMPGRGVE

-773 AGAQVRAMAAEKFNK
+773 AGAQVRAMAAEKFGK

-839 GQRSQQRNI
+839 GERSQQRNI
-848 LSNLSNVQAR
+848 LTNLSNVQAR

>member
-1 MAYKFK
+1 MAYEFK

-38 YGDEYKVRVDEESER
+38 YGDEYKVRVEEESER

-85 TAVTSPIETGEGILR
+85 TAVTSPLETGEGILR

-160 AGGVGAAAKGVGM
+160 AGGAGAVAKGVSM

-193 AQIADPT
+193 AQVADPG
-200 IAVPRAA
+200 IFVPRAA

-222 KWAGNKLVVNPL
+222 KWVGNKMIVNPI

-269 NDLMGRAGEV
+269 NDLMGRASEV

-293 IREGSE
+293 IREGGE
-299 RLAGEAVEEVSGGYA
+299 RLAGEAVDEVSGGYA
-314 KKPTT
+314 KKPT
-319 GGFLKGLIAQT
+319 GGGLLKGLIAQT

-338 PRIVDEIM
+338 PRIVEEIM
-346 DISKLDDQT
+346 DISKLNDQT

-393 EIQKTASTA
+393 DIQKTASTA

-423 LSDDELVSG
+423 LRDDELVSG

-444 ESTVEPGT
+444 DSTVEPGT
-452 VMGEATPL
+452 VMGEGVPL
-460 SQRTDIMPPKQRVQ
+460 SSRTDI
-474 GAIME
+474 
-479 GPEIS
+479 GPEGRGPANQPPFVDRMT
-484 YLDMEGRP
+484 LDMEGRP

-500 VENLGEVSVDL
+500 VENLSDVTVDL
-511 SKSPI
+511 GGSPI
-516 LKLGENV
+516 LDLGENV
-523 EAVKLAF
+523 SAVTQAF

-758 AAKAGAAGVVARAKG
+758 AAKVGAAGVVARAKG
-773 AGAQVRAMAAEKFNK
+773 VGAQVRAMAAEKFGK

-816 REEVTRMKS
+816 SEEVTRMKS

-839 GQRSQQRNI
+839 GERSQQRNI

>member
-1 MAYKFK
+1 MCIR
-7 TYAELGDVI
+7 D
-16 KTAKPEF
+16 
-23 ADQNSESVGLRFAEK
+23 R
-38 YGDEYKVRVDEESER
+38 YGDEYKVRVEEESER

-85 TAVTSPIETGEGILR
+85 TAVTSPLETGEGILR

-222 KWAGNKLVVNPL
+222 KMLGNKMVVNPL

-444 ESTVEPGT
+444 ESTEEPGT
-452 VMGEATPL
+452 VMGEGVPL
-460 SQRTDIMPPKQRVQ
+460 SSRTDI
-474 GAIME
+474 
-479 GPEIS
+479 GPEGRGPANQPPFVDRMT
-484 YLDMEGRP
+484 LDMEGRP

-500 VENLGEVSVDL
+500 VENLGDVSVDL

-516 LKLGENV
+516 LNLGENV
-523 EAVKLAF
+523 KAVELAF
-530 KKVFDLPQNA
+530 EKVFNLPQNA

-713 NLLGTLAAPVAM
+713 NLLGTLAAPAAM

-773 AGAQVRAMAAEKFNK
+773 AGAQVRAMAAEKFGK

-848 LSNLSNVQAR
+848 LTNLSNVQAR

>member
-38 YGDEYKVRVDEESER
+38 YGDEFAVRVEEESER

-85 TAVTSPIETGEGILR
+85 TAVTSPLETGEGILR

-135 DKVGDEYEF
+135 DKVGEEYEF

-160 AGGVGAAAKGVGM
+160 AGGVGAAAKGVSM

-193 AQIADPT
+193 AQIADPG
-200 IAVPRAA
+200 IFVPKAA

-222 KWAGNKLVVNPL
+222 KMLGNKMIVNPI

-269 NDLMGRAGEV
+269 NDLMGRASEV

-293 IREGSE
+293 IREGGE
-299 RLAGEAVEEVSGGYA
+299 RLAGEAVDEVSGGYA
-314 KKPTT
+314 KKPT
-319 GGFLKGLIAQT
+319 GGGLLKGLIAQT

-338 PRIVDEIM
+338 PRIVEEIM
-346 DISKLDDQT
+346 DISKLNDQT

-380 VIEELAKDIHKWE
+380 VIEELAKNIHKWE
-393 EIQKTASTA
+393 DIQKTASTA

-410 ELKTSTDNLKRTI
+410 ELQTSTNELKRTI
-423 LSDDELVSG
+423 LGDDELVSG
-432 FGIRTTP
+432 FGIRL
-439 SRKTY
+439 
-444 ESTVEPGT
+444 EPQKINKE
-452 VMGEATPL
+452 VYA
-460 SQRTDIMPPKQRVQ
+460 QPPM
-474 GAIME
+474 A
-479 GPEIS
+479 
-484 YLDMEGRP
+484 GRGVAP
-492 AGQVPRYE
+492 
-500 VENLGEVSVDL
+500 VENLSNVKVVLEN
-511 SKSPI
+511 SPI

-523 EAVKLAF
+523 EAVTQAFDTVFKLRE
-530 KKVFDLPQNA
+530 NA
-540 TIKDLDIAKRAIDNA
+540 TLLDLDIAKRAIDNA
-555 IDASSGSAQAA
+555 IDATDGSAQAA
-566 LQRLRGVVYETIT
+566 LQRLRGTVYDTIT
-579 QTYDDPAIRRQ
+579 RTYDDPAIRGQ

-598 NPYIQ
+598 NPYIE
-603 AMAQYEGYI
+603 AMAQYESYI

-636 EVLRQT
+636 EVLRQS
-642 GNPQEVVKAVIN
+642 GNPQEVMKAVIN
-654 AFGEG
+654 AFGDG

-678 TLMPKVIGFSMRPVF
+678 TLIPKVIGFSMRPVF

-743 AGSKRIAAMPRQGVE
+743 AGSKRLGALPGRGVE

-773 AGAQVRAMAAEKFNK
+773 VGAQVRAMAAEKFGK

-839 GQRSQQRNI
+839 GERSQQRNI

>member
-38 YGDEYKVRVDEESER
+38 YGDEYRVRVDEESER

-85 TAVTSPIETGEGILR
+85 TAVTSPLETGEGILR

-222 KWAGNKLVVNPL
+222 KMLGNKMVVNPL

-423 LSDDELVSG
+423 LGDDELVSG
-432 FGIRTTP
+432 FGIRLKP
-439 SRKTY
+439 QQINKEIY
-444 ESTVEPGT
+444 
-452 VMGEATPL
+452 A
-460 SQRTDIMPPKQRVQ
+460 QPPMAGRGV
-474 GAIME
+474 A
-479 GPEIS
+479 PE
-484 YLDMEGRP
+484 
-492 AGQVPRYE
+492 
-500 VENLGEVSVDL
+500 ENLSNVKVDL
-511 SKSPI
+511 GDSPI
-516 LKLGENV
+516 LNLGENV
-523 EAVKLAF
+523 EAVTQAF
-530 KKVFDLPQNA
+530 DTVFKLPQNA
-540 TIKDLDIAKRAIDNA
+540 TIKQLDIAKRAIDNA
-555 IDASSGSAQAA
+555 IDGSSGSAQAA

-579 QTYDDPAIRRQ
+579 QTYDDPAIRGQ

-773 AGAQVRAMAAEKFNK
+773 AGAQVRAMAAEKFGK

>member
-1 MAYKFK
+1 
-7 TYAELGDVI
+7 
-16 KTAKPEF
+16 
-23 ADQNSESVGLRFAEK
+23 
-38 YGDEYKVRVDEESER
+38 
-53 APFAYDPEE
+53 
-62 GFNLLKTVGNIPFS
+62 
-76 AGQVVGDIA
+76 
-85 TAVTSPIETGEGILR
+85 
-100 GAAGAAEMALG
+100 MALG

-160 AGGVGAAAKGVGM
+160 AGGVGVAAKGVGM

-193 AQIADPT
+193 AQIADPG
-200 IAVPRAA
+200 ILVPRAA
-207 VAATKAAGSVGAKGV
+207 VGATKAAVRGGAKGIKFV
-222 KWAGNKLVVNPL
+222 GNKLVVNPL

-242 AAAALDD
+242 AGAALDD

-269 NDLMGRAGEV
+269 NDLMGRASELAGR
-279 ASKGKEDMLARLAK
+279 GKEDMLARLAK
-293 IREGSE
+293 IREGGE
-299 RLAGEAVEEVSGGYA
+299 RVAGEVVEEVSAGYA
-314 KKPTT
+314 KKPTG

-330 LGFTTGLG
+330 MGFTTGLG
-338 PRIVDEIM
+338 PRIIEEIM
-346 DISKLDDQT
+346 DISKLTDQT

-361 KAANEDYV
+361 KAANKDYV

-410 ELKTSTDNLKRTI
+410 ELTTSTDNLKRTI
-423 LSDDELVSG
+423 LGDEELVSG

-439 SRKTY
+439 RRRTY

-452 VMGEATPL
+452 VMGEGVPL
-460 SQRTDIMPPKQRVQ
+460 SSRTDI
-474 GAIME
+474 
-479 GPEIS
+479 GPEGRGPANQPPFVDRMT
-484 YLDMEGRP
+484 LDMEGRP
-492 AGQVPRYE
+492 AGQVPSYE
-500 VENLGEVSVDL
+500 VENLRDVTVDL
-511 SKSPI
+511 GNSPI
-516 LKLGENV
+516 LDLGENV
-523 EAVKLAF
+523 TAVRQAF
-530 KKVFDLPQNA
+530 DKVFKLPENA
-540 TIKDLDIAKRAIDNA
+540 TLQQLDIAKRAIDNA
-555 IDASSGSAQAA
+555 IDASSGSALAA
-566 LQRLRGVVYETIT
+566 LQRLRGTVYDTIT
-579 QTYDDPAIRRQ
+579 RTYDDPAIRRQ

-603 AMAQYEGYI
+603 AMAQYESYI

-642 GNPQEVVKAVIN
+642 GNPQEVIKAVIN

-713 NLLGTLAAPVAM
+713 NLLGSLAAPVAM

-743 AGSKRIAAMPRQGVE
+743 AGSARLAAMPGRGVE
-758 AAKAGAAGVVARAKG
+758 AAKAGAAGVVARAKS
-773 AGAQVRAMAAEKFNK
+773 ASAQVRAMAAEKFGK

-803 DIADANAVLARMD
+803 DIVDANAVLARMD

-839 GQRSQQRNI
+839 GERSQQRNI

>member
-38 YGDEYKVRVDEESER
+38 YGDEYKVRVEEESER

-85 TAVTSPIETGEGILR
+85 TAVTSPLETGEGLLR

-135 DKVGDEYEF
+135 DKVGEEYEF

-160 AGGVGAAAKGVGM
+160 AGGVGAAAKGVSM

-193 AQIADPT
+193 AQVADPG
-200 IAVPRAA
+200 IFVPRAA

-222 KWAGNKLVVNPL
+222 KWAGNKMIVNPI
-234 RNKWKGSR
+234 RDKWKGSR

-269 NDLMGRAGEV
+269 NDLMGRASEV

-293 IREGSE
+293 IREGGE
-299 RLAGEAVEEVSGGYA
+299 RLAGEAVDEVSGGYA
-314 KKPTT
+314 KKPTGT
-319 GGFLKGLIAQT
+319 GLLRGLIAQT

-338 PRIVDEIM
+338 PRIVEEIM
-346 DISKLDDQT
+346 DISKLNDQT

-380 VIEELAKDIHKWE
+380 VIEELATNIHKWE

-410 ELKTSTDNLKRTI
+410 ELQTSTNELKRTI
-423 LSDDELVSG
+423 LDDQELVSG
-432 FGIRTTP
+432 FGIRLKP
-439 SRKTY
+439 QQINKEVY
-444 ESTVEPGT
+444 
-452 VMGEATPL
+452 A
-460 SQRTDIMPPKQRVQ
+460 QPPM
-474 GAIME
+474 A
-479 GPEIS
+479 
-484 YLDMEGRP
+484 GRGVAP
-492 AGQVPRYE
+492 
-500 VENLGEVSVDL
+500 VENLSNVKVVLEN
-511 SKSPI
+511 SPI

-523 EAVKLAF
+523 EAVTQAFDTVFKLRE
-530 KKVFDLPQNA
+530 NA
-540 TIKDLDIAKRAIDNA
+540 TLLDLDIAKRAIDNA
-555 IDASSGSAQAA
+555 IDATDGSAQAA
-566 LQRLRGVVYETIT
+566 LQRLRGAVYDTIT
-579 QTYDDPAIRRQ
+579 RTYDDPAIRGQ

-598 NPYIQ
+598 NPYIE
-603 AMAQYEGYI
+603 AMAQYESYI

-636 EVLRQT
+636 EVLRQS
-642 GNPQEVVKAVIN
+642 GNPQEVMKAVIN

-678 TLMPKVIGFSMRPVF
+678 TLIPKVIGFSMRPVF

-743 AGSKRIAAMPRQGVE
+743 AGSKRIAAMPGQGVE

-773 AGAQVRAMAAEKFNK
+773 VGAQVRAMAAEKFGK

-803 DIADANAVLARMD
+803 DIADANAVLERMD

-839 GQRSQQRNI
+839 GERSQQRNI

>member
-1 MAYKFK
+1 MAYEFK

-38 YGDEYKVRVDEESER
+38 YGDEYKVRVEEESER

-85 TAVTSPIETGEGILR
+85 TAVTSPLETGEGLLR

-135 DKVGDEYEF
+135 DKVGEEYEF

-160 AGGVGAAAKGVGM
+160 AGGVGAVAKGVGM

-193 AQIADPT
+193 AQIADPGMF
-200 IAVPRAA
+200 VPRAA

-222 KWAGNKLVVNPL
+222 KMLGNKLIVNPL

-242 AAAALDD
+242 PAAALDD

-269 NDLMGRAGEV
+269 NDLMTSAGEL
-279 ASKGKEDMLARLAK
+279 ASKGKEDTLAQLAK
-293 IREGSE
+293 IRE
-299 RLAGEAVEEVSGGYA
+299 AGQRWVEGAVDEVSGGYA
-314 KKPTT
+314 KKPTG

-330 LGFTTGLG
+330 MGFTTGLG
-338 PRIVDEIM
+338 PRIVETIM
-346 DISKLDDQT
+346 DISKMDDQT

-369 PGSGAQTIGEE
+369 PGSGAQTIGDE
-380 VIEELAKDIHKWE
+380 VVEELAKDIHKWE
-393 EIQKTASTA
+393 DIQKTASTA

-410 ELKTSTDNLKRTI
+410 ELKTSTNELKQTI
-423 LSDDELVSG
+423 LKDNDLRTE
-432 FGIRTTP
+432 FGISTTPQRTTRDRLGAEVSSP
-439 SRKTY
+439 SQ
-444 ESTVEPGT
+444 
-452 VMGEATPL
+452 TPHY
-460 SQRTDIMPPKQRVQ
+460 S
-474 GAIME
+474 
-479 GPEIS
+479 
-484 YLDMEGRP
+484 
-492 AGQVPRYE
+492 
-500 VENLGEVSVDL
+500 VENIGDVTVDL
-511 SKSPI
+511 SNSPI

-523 EAVKLAF
+523 EAVTQAF
-530 KKVFDLPQNA
+530 DKVFTLPENA
-540 TIKDLDIAKRAIDNA
+540 RLLDLDIAKRAIDNA
-555 IDASSGSAQAA
+555 IDASDGTAQAA
-566 LQRLRGVVYETIT
+566 LQRLRGVVYDTIT
-579 QTYDDPAIRRQ
+579 RTYDDPAIRAQ

-603 AMAQYEGYI
+603 AMAQFEGYVA
-612 TRLNGLAKSLKV
+612 TLNGLAKSLKV
-624 KDTQVKFAGTPL
+624 KDTQIKFAGTPL
-636 EVLRQT
+636 EVIRQS
-642 GNPQEVVKAVIN
+642 GNSQEVMKAVIK
-654 AFGEG
+654 AFGDG
-659 DSEIAMGNLTR
+659 DSEMAMGNLTR

-678 TLMPKVIGFSMRPVF
+678 TLMPKMIGFAMRPVF

-713 NLLGTLAAPVAM
+713 NLLGTLMAPVAM

-743 AGSKRIAAMPRQGVE
+743 AGSKAYTALRGRGVE

-773 AGAQVRAMAAEKFNK
+773 VGAQVRAMAAEKFGK

-839 GQRSQQRNI
+839 GERSQQRNI

>member
-38 YGDEYKVRVDEESER
+38 YGDEYKVRVEEESER

-85 TAVTSPIETGEGILR
+85 TAVTSPLETGEGILR

-135 DKVGDEYEF
+135 DKVGEEYEF

-160 AGGVGAAAKGVGM
+160 AGGVGAAAKGVSM

-193 AQIADPT
+193 AQVADPG
-200 IAVPRAA
+200 IFVPRAA

-222 KWAGNKLVVNPL
+222 KWAGNKMIVNPI
-234 RNKWKGSR
+234 RDKWKGSR

-269 NDLMGRAGEV
+269 NDLMGRASEV

-293 IREGSE
+293 IREGGE
-299 RLAGEAVEEVSGGYA
+299 RLAGEAVDEVSGGYA
-314 KKPTT
+314 KKPTGT
-319 GGFLKGLIAQT
+319 GLLRGLIAQT

-338 PRIVDEIM
+338 PRIVEEIM
-346 DISKLDDQT
+346 DISKLNDQT

-380 VIEELAKDIHKWE
+380 VIEELATNIHKWE

-410 ELKTSTDNLKRTI
+410 ELQTSTNELKRTI
-423 LSDDELVSG
+423 LDDQELVSG
-432 FGIRTTP
+432 FGIRLKP
-439 SRKTY
+439 QQINKEVY
-444 ESTVEPGT
+444 
-452 VMGEATPL
+452 A
-460 SQRTDIMPPKQRVQ
+460 QPPM
-474 GAIME
+474 A
-479 GPEIS
+479 
-484 YLDMEGRP
+484 GRGVAP
-492 AGQVPRYE
+492 
-500 VENLGEVSVDL
+500 VENLSNVKVVLEN
-511 SKSPI
+511 SPI

-523 EAVKLAF
+523 EAVTQAFDTVFKLRE
-530 KKVFDLPQNA
+530 NA
-540 TIKDLDIAKRAIDNA
+540 TLLDLDIAKRAIDNA
-555 IDASSGSAQAA
+555 IDATDGSAQAA
-566 LQRLRGVVYETIT
+566 LQRLRGTVYDTIT
-579 QTYDDPAIRRQ
+579 RTYDDPAIRGQ

-598 NPYIQ
+598 NPYIE
-603 AMAQYEGYI
+603 AMAQYESYI

-636 EVLRQT
+636 EVLRQS
-642 GNPQEVVKAVIN
+642 GNPQEVMKAVIN

-678 TLMPKVIGFSMRPVF
+678 TLIPKVIGFSMRPVF

-743 AGSKRIAAMPRQGVE
+743 AGSKRIAAMPGQGVE

-773 AGAQVRAMAAEKFNK
+773 VGAQVRAMAAEKFGK

-803 DIADANAVLARMD
+803 DIADAKAVLERMD

-839 GQRSQQRNI
+839 GERSQQRNI